1 MEKKFGD
8 NPRRNFYTEIT
19 LKVLLA
25 ICSTFSKI
33 KVPKSGEIYFP
44 INVKTVFHSPY
55 ILYFLI

>member
-1 MEKKFGD
+1 MEKKFGE

-44 INVKTVFHSPY
+44 INVKTVFHSP
-55 ILYFLI
+55 